1 MVIASPSATDVRTL
15 VVSSDSLLAD
25 LYRRALD
32 RSGEV
37 RVVGAVSSVA
47 EAARLLAEGVADAV
61 ALVLRSPRPDDVV
74 ETVRTL
80 KSARVRAG
88 VVVVTDGYDHR
99 IAELLSSAGIGG
111 WGYLPV
117 ESLDDVSSLEAAV
130 RATADGLI
138 VLDQQSARAAP
149 TPIQQ
154 LTRRQREVLE
164 LMAQGFSNAEI
175 ARRLVLE
182 PKSVENHINAIFNQ
196 LGVNQ
201 DPTGHPRVRAVLM
214 YLRLYQGNGTAPG
227 SDRARAA

>member
-1 MVIASPSATDVRTL
+1 MVIASPSATNVRTV
-15 VVSSDSLLAD
+15 VVSSDGLLAD

-37 RVVGAVSSVA
+37 RVVGSTSSPA
-47 EAARLLAEGVADAV
+47 EAARLLADGAADAV
-61 ALVLRSPRPDDVV
+61 ALILRSPRPEDVV
-74 ETVRTL
+74 EAVRTL
-80 KSARVRAG
+80 KAARVRAG

-99 IAELLSSAGIGG
+99 IAELLSSTGIGG

-117 ESLDDVSSLEAAV
+117 ESLGDVSSLEAAV
-130 RATADGLI
+130 RAAADGLI
-138 VLDQQSARAAP
+138 VLDQQSARSAP
-149 TPIQQ
+149 APIQQ

-201 DPTGHPRVRAVLM
+201 DPAGHPRVRAVLM
-214 YLRLYQGNGTAPG
+214 YLRLYQGAG
-227 SDRARAA
+227 STQKNDGARAA

>member
-1 MVIASPSATDVRTL
+1 MVIAGPSVTDIATVI
-15 VVSSDSLLAD
+15 VASDGLLAD

-37 RVVGAVSSVA
+37 RVAATLSSPS
-47 EAARLLAEGVADAV
+47 EAARLLSEGAADAV
-61 ALVLRSPRPDDVV
+61 ALIMRAPRPEDVF
-74 ETVRTL
+74 EAVRTL
-80 KSARVRAG
+80 KGARVRAG
-88 VVVVTDGYDHR
+88 VVVVTDAYDHR

-111 WGYLPV
+111 WGYLPM
-117 ESLDDVSSLEAAV
+117 ESLGDVSSLEAAL

-138 VLDQQSARAAP
+138 VLDQQSTRPPP
-149 TPIQQ
+149 TSIQQ

-164 LMAQGFSNAEI
+164 LMAQGLSNAEI

-214 YLRLYQGNGTAPG
+214 YLRLYQGNGVGERLSP
-227 SDRARAA
+227 RAA

>member
-1 MVIASPSATDVRTL
+1 MVIASPSATGVPTL
-15 VVSSDSLLAD
+15 VVASDGLLAD

-37 RVVGAVSSVA
+37 RVAGTLPSPA
-47 EAARLLAEGVADAV
+47 EAARLLSEGAADAV
-61 ALVLRSPRPDDVV
+61 AVIMRSPRPEEVF
-74 ETVRTL
+74 EAVRTL
-80 KSARVRAG
+80 KAARVRAG
-88 VVVVTDGYDHR
+88 VVVVTDTYDHR
-99 IAELLSSAGIGG
+99 IAEALSSAGIGG

-117 ESLDDVSSLEAAV
+117 ESLGDVSSLEAAL

-138 VLDQQSARAAP
+138 VLDQHSARSAP
-149 TPIQQ
+149 ASIQQ

-201 DPTGHPRVRAVLM
+201 DPSGHPRVRAVLM
-214 YLRLYQGNGTAPG
+214 YLRLYQGAAPANGA
-227 SDRARAA
+227 DRSRGA

>member
-1 MVIASPSATDVRTL
+1 MVVASDG
-15 VVSSDSLLAD
+15 LLAD

-37 RVVGAVSSVA
+37 HVAGTLSSPG

-61 ALVLRSPRPDDVV
+61 ALIMRSPRPEEAV
-74 ETVRTL
+74 EAVRTL
-80 KSARVRAG
+80 KGARMRAG
-88 VVVVTDGYDHR
+88 VVVVTDSYDHR

-117 ESLDDVSSLEAAV
+117 ESLGDVSSLEAAL

-149 TPIQQ
+149 PSIQQ

-201 DPTGHPRVRAVLM
+201 DPAGHPRVRAVLM
-214 YLRLYQGNGTAPG
+214 YLRLYQGNGTAAGP
-227 SDRARAA
+227 DRARAA